1 MSLER
6 RLVQALKSAD
16 RYGPSPDLFARTSLS
31 IDEDRIYRRRR
42 VLAVVVSTALVG
54 AACLLLGL
62 TVERSATDQL
72 MVPRWALLAVQLGFQ
87 LALVIALAPAIRRFG
102 RPLLDDAFRLGPD
115 LVARFVRLLE
125 LAYYLLFGG
134 LMLLST
140 DPTNLGITA
149 VLGDGLEEL
158 GARIGFF
165 CAAMGSL
172 HALNLLSIPVAGLIY
187 GSVARRARRSAAGPT
202 APPASPRAVQ
212 ADRVAGVLGLLLV
225 VPGIL
230 AVGLLVVA
238 IIVGGLNP

>member
-6 RLVQALKSAD
+6 RLVQALKTAD

-42 VLAVVVSTALVG
+42 VLAVVVSAALVG

-62 TVERSATDQL
+62 TVERSASEQL
-72 MVPRWALLAVQLGFQ
+72 MVPRWALLAVQLEFQ

-115 LVARFVRLLE
+115 LVAGFVRLLE
-125 LAYYLLFGG
+125 FAYYLLFAG
-134 LMLLST
+134 LALLSA

-149 VLGDGLEEL
+149 VLGDGLEEV
-158 GARIGFF
+158 GARVGFF
-165 CAAMGSL
+165 CAAMGVL
-172 HALNLLSIPVAGLIY
+172 HALNLLFIPVAGLIY
-187 GSVARRARRSAAGPT
+187 GSVARRARRRAAGSS
-202 APPASPRAVQ
+202 APPVAGAAEQ
-212 ADRVAGVLGLLLV
+212 ADRIAGLLGILLV

-230 AVGLLVVA
+230 AVGLFIVA
-238 IIVGGLNP
+238 IVVGGLNP